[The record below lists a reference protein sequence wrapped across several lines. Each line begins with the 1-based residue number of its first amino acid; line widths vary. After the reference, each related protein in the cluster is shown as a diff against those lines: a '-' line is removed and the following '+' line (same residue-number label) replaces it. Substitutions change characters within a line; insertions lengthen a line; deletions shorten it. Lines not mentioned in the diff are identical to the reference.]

1 MLMKNKSVDV
11 NIQDLDGH
19 TALHWAADKGSSDIV
34 KALLSSSN
42 IRINTQN
49 HEDGYCPLSIAVGGG
64 FKDVVAILVEDER
77 TDLNVSDKDGFT
89 ALHTA
94 AKGISGNSGEDER
107 KKKKDILE
115 MLLKHP
121 KVEKSKKDKQGKTA
135 EQRVPKKAA
144 DVLKLFK

>member
-1 MLMKNKSVDV
+1 MKNKSVDV

-77 TDLNVSDKDGFT
+77 TDLNVSVMHCNVCLLHFVIFSPRIIQYLICNSNMLRGTKCALKNYYKGFFFY
-89 ALHTA
+89 L
-94 AKGISGNSGEDER
+94 
-107 KKKKDILE
+107 
-115 MLLKHP
+115 
-121 KVEKSKKDKQGKTA
+121 
-135 EQRVPKKAA
+135 
-144 DVLKLFK
+144 

>member
-1 MLMKNKSVDV
+1 MKNKSVDV

-77 TDLNVSDKDGFT
+77 TDLNVSVMQCNVCL
-89 ALHTA
+89 LHFVIFSFEL
-94 AKGISGNSGEDER
+94 G
-107 KKKKDILE
+107 
-115 MLLKHP
+115 
-121 KVEKSKKDKQGKTA
+121 
-135 EQRVPKKAA
+135 QRRFHRPPHGC
-144 DVLKLFK
+144 

>member
-1 MLMKNKSVDV
+1 MKNKSVDV

-77 TDLNVSDKDGFT
+77 TDLNVSVMQCNVCLLLYFVIFSFELGQRRFHRPPHGCQRDLWKFRRRREE
-89 ALHTA
+89 
-94 AKGISGNSGEDER
+94 KEER
-107 KKKKDILE
+107 
-115 MLLKHP
+115 H
-121 KVEKSKKDKQGKTA
+121 S
-135 EQRVPKKAA
+135 
-144 DVLKLFK
+144 